1 MSKQLQGLAD
11 LLTDYPELGA
21 GLDQFSTE
29 ADDQL
34 TSLVGIYTLLK
45 LRLHAVVSLLP
56 RQRED
61 EEVIPGSSADIH
73 VREEC

>member
-1 MSKQLQGLAD
+1 MQGLAD

-21 GLDQFSTE
+21 GLDQFSLE
-29 ADDQL
+29 EEDQL

-45 LRLHAVVSLLP
+45 LRLHAVVALLP

-61 EEVIPGSSADIH
+61 DETVPGSGSGCGADVH
-73 VREEC
+73 VRE